1 MEIKIKL
8 AKKES
13 FLKRITRQTT
23 RVIITKL
30 TTQIVTEINVYK
42 DKKVVIVRANIPYR
56 FLRPI

>member
-8 AKKES
+8 SKKES
-13 FLKRITRQTT
+13 LLKRITRQTT

-30 TTQIVTEINVYK
+30 TTEIVTEINVYK
-42 DKKVVIVRANIPYR
+42 DKKVVIVRSNIPYI

>member
-8 AKKES
+8 SKKES
-13 FLKRITRQTT
+13 LLKRITRQTT

-30 TTQIVTEINVYK
+30 TTEIVTEINVYK
-42 DKKVVIVRANIPYR
+42 DKKVVIVRSNISYR